1 MNNEESKKI
10 LNISLSKA
18 NLLEQKDR
26 LVWPFSPDGQ
36 NQTRI
41 AYQISLALT
50 FTWKILREAIPLN
63 LSSSSR
69 RHFGRGL
76 ICVCWGDTD
85 TFDHLF
91 MHCPFTKVVW
101 SRLQLG
107 VNTFL
112 AP

>member
-50 FTWKILREAIPLN
+50 FTWKILREAIPS
-63 LSSSSR
+63 LS
-69 RHFGRGL
+69 
-76 ICVCWGDTD
+76 ICPPPQEGILAEDSYVCAGATQ
-85 TFDHLF
+85 THLTTYL
-91 MHCPFTKVVW
+91 CIALSLK
-101 SRLQLG
+101 
-107 VNTFL
+107 
-112 AP
+112 